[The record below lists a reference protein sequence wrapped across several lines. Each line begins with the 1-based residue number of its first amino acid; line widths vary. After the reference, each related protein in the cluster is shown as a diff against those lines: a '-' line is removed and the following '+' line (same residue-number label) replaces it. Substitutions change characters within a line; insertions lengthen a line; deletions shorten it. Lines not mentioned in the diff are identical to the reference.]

1 MEVTNDLLN
10 QVLEQT
16 QKQLNKQI
24 DDKHKIENIEDKYIK
39 NIADEILKNVLGIND
54 VDVDTR
60 LAVRNYVISNI
71 RGLGPID
78 DAVKDK
84 SVTEIMINGPE
95 CVFIEQN
102 GRLRLTDLKF
112 NDEKHLE
119 NIVQRIV
126 GKVNRQ
132 VNSADPICDARLED
146 GSRVNIVYPP
156 IALNGPIVT
165 IRKFPE
171 KVIGIQDLLNWNS
184 ITQEAADFLESAV
197 KARYNIFV
205 SGGTG
210 SGKTTFLN
218 ALSGLIP
225 SDERIITIE
234 DSAELQIKT
243 IKNLVRLETRNKNS
257 EGKGEISMK
266 SLIKSALRM
275 RPDRIV
281 VGEVRG
287 AEALDM
293 LQAMN
298 TGHDGSLSTGH
309 ANNSKDMLA
318 RLETMVLSDSQF
330 TVDSIRNQIA
340 SAIEIIIHLGRLSDK
355 TRRTLSIDELIE
367 YKNGEYKMNT
377 LFEFKREKEL
387 KDGKIVGKLFRTENP
402 MIQMHKFEMMGV
414 ECKGL

>member
-1 MEVTNDLLN
+1 MEVTQELLER
-10 QVLEQT
+10 VLKET
-16 QKQLNKQI
+16 RHQLENAK
-24 DDKHKIENIEDKYIK
+24 KTIENVDDYYIK
-39 NIADEILKNVLGIND
+39 DLAYEILKQFLGTEY
-54 VDVDTR
+54 VDVDTGIK
-60 LAVRNYVISNI
+60 VCNYVISNT
-71 RGLGPID
+71 RGLGPIED
-78 DAVKDK
+78 IVNDK
-84 SVTEIMINGPE
+84 SVTEIMINGPD
-95 CVFIEQN
+95 CIFIEQN
-102 GRLRLTDLKF
+102 GKLRLTDLKF
-112 NDEKHLE
+112 NSREHLE
-119 NIVQRIV
+119 DIVQRIV
-126 GKVNRQ
+126 SKVNRT
-132 VNSADPICDARLED
+132 VDAANPVCDARLLD
-146 GSRVNIVYPP
+146 GSRVNIVLYP

-171 KVIGIQDLLNWNS
+171 KVIGIDDLLKWNS
-184 ITQEAADFLESAV
+184 ITPEAAEFLESAV

-243 IKNLVRLETRNKNS
+243 IKNLVSLETRNKNA

-330 TVDSIRNQIA
+330 TVDSIRSQIA
-340 SAIEIIIHLGRLSDK
+340 SAIEIVIHLGRLSDK
-355 TRRTLSIDELIE
+355 SRKTLSIDELVSYE
-367 YKNGEYKMNT
+367 NGEYKMNR
-377 LFEFKREKEL
+377 LFEFRREKEL
-387 KDGKIVGKLFRTENP
+387 KNDRIVGKLYRTENP
-402 MIQMHKFEMMGV
+402 MIQNHKFEMSGV

>member
-1 MEVTNDLLN
+1 MEVTQELLE
-10 QVLEQT
+10 QVLKQT
-16 QKQLNKQI
+16 RHQLENAK
-24 DDKHKIENIEDKYIK
+24 KTIENVDDNYIK
-39 NIADEILKNVLGIND
+39 DMAYEVLKAVLGTSD

-60 LAVRNYVISNI
+60 LKVCNYVISNT
-71 RGLGPID
+71 RGLGPIED
-78 DAVKDK
+78 IVNDK
-84 SVTEIMINGPE
+84 SVTEIMINGPD
-95 CVFIEQN
+95 CIFIEQN

-112 NDEKHLE
+112 DSREHLE
-119 NIVQRIV
+119 DIVQRIV
-126 GKVNRQ
+126 AKVNRT
-132 VNSADPICDARLED
+132 VDAANPVCDARLLD
-146 GSRVNIVYPP
+146 GSRVNIVLYP

-184 ITQEAADFLESAV
+184 ITPEAADFLESAV
-197 KARYNIFV
+197 RARYNMFV

-234 DSAELQIKT
+234 DSAELQIRT
-243 IKNLVRLETRNKNS
+243 IKNLVSLETRNKNA

-275 RPDRIV
+275 RPDRII

-309 ANNSKDMLA
+309 ANTPRDMLT

-330 TVDSIRNQIA
+330 TVDAIRNQIA
-340 SAIEIIIHLGRLSDK
+340 SAIDLIIHIGRMHDK
-355 TRRTLSIDELIE
+355 SRKTLYIGEVVD
-367 YKNGEYKMNT
+367 YKNGEYIMNP
-377 LFEFKREKEL
+377 LFEFPEEPEVKN
-387 KDGKIVGKLFRTENP
+387 DKIVSKLVRTKNA
-402 MIQMHKFEMMGV
+402 MVKTHKFKMMGV

>member
-1 MEVTNDLLN
+1 MEITYEILD
-10 QVLEQT
+10 QVL
-16 QKQLNKQI
+16 KQSRHRLENEKKI
-24 DDKHKIENIEDKYIK
+24 IGNVDDTYIK
-39 NIADEILKNVLGIND
+39 DIAFEVLKSVLGTDNI
-54 VDVDTR
+54 DVDTR
-60 LAVRNYVISNI
+60 LKVCNYVISNT
-71 RGLGPID
+71 RGLGPIE
-78 DAVKDK
+78 VIVNDK
-84 SVTEIMINGPE
+84 SVTEIMINGPDTI
-95 CVFIEQN
+95 FIEQN
-102 GRLRLTDLKF
+102 GRLKLTDLKF
-112 NDEKHLE
+112 DSREHLE
-119 NIVQRIV
+119 DIVQRIV
-126 GKVNRQ
+126 AKVNRT
-132 VNSADPICDARLED
+132 VDAANPVCDARLLD
-146 GSRVNIVYPP
+146 GSRVNIVLYP

-184 ITQEAADFLESAV
+184 ITPEAADFLESAV
-197 KARYNIFV
+197 RARYNIFV

-243 IKNLVRLETRNKNS
+243 IKNLVSLETRNKNA

-275 RPDRIV
+275 RPDRII

-309 ANNSKDMLA
+309 ANNSKDMLS

-330 TVDSIRNQIA
+330 TVDSIRQQIA

-355 TRRTLSIDELIE
+355 SRRTLSIDELITYE
-367 YKNGEYKMNT
+367 NGDYKMNR
-377 LFEFKREKEL
+377 LFEFHREKEL
-387 KDGKIVGKLFRTENP
+387 KNDRIVGKLERTNNA
-402 MIQMHKFEMMGV
+402 MAQTHKFEIMGV